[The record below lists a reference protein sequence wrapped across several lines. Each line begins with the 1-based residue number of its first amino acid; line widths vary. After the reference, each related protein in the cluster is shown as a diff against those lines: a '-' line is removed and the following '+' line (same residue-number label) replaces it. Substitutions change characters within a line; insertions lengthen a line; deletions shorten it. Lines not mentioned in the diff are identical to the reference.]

1 MPQSQSLVVSGENHG
16 RPIVRTAL
24 WLLLGGW
31 FGGYLLF
38 GAVIAPTA
46 FSVLPTSQIAGTLI
60 GPVLTKL
67 HIFGAAAG
75 IPVAVLSFLLG
86 RHHWLALVPL
96 LLSLLCCY
104 SHFGVSAELAE
115 IRLVIFGPEG
125 SPEAAI
131 RFGFLHK
138 LSVGIFIAVGVSVT
152 ALIGLHARADAQS
165 VAKSAMAVGESSRGD
180 RSFS

>member
-1 MPQSQSLVVSGENHG
+1 MHESQSPDVSGGNHG

-46 FSVLPTSQIAGTLI
+46 FSVLPTTQIAGTLV

-67 HIFGAAAG
+67 HLFGAAAG
-75 IPVAVLSFLLG
+75 IPVAVFSILLG
-86 RHHWLALVPL
+86 RHGWLVLAPL

-115 IRLVIFGPEG
+115 IRLVVFGPEG
-125 SPEAAI
+125 SPDAAI
-131 RFGFLHK
+131 RFGYLHK
-138 LSVGIFIAVGVSVT
+138 VSVGIFIAVGISVT
-152 ALIGLHARADAQS
+152 VLIGLHARADAWS
-165 VAKSAMAVGESSRGD
+165 IGKSAVAVDDSGPGEG
-180 RSFS
+180 SFS